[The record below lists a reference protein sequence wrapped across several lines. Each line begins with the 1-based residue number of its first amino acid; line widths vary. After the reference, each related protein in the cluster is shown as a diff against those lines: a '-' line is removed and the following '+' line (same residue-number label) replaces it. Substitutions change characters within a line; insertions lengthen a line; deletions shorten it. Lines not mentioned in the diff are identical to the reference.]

1 MATLPKR
8 IEPCYEIQTMSESGI
23 DFLIEQEGIRLKPY
37 RDSAGIPT
45 IGIGAT
51 YYENNVRVTMKDK
64 PITLDRA
71 KSLFMHLL
79 HTYEK
84 AVWSNTRNDINQ
96 NQFDAL
102 TSICYNIGIV
112 NFKNSTLLR
121 RVNKN
126 KNDQAIKEAFE
137 MWKYADGEP
146 ILLERRKREW
156 ALYFS

>member
-8 IEPCYEIQTMSESGI
+8 IEPCYEIQTVSENGI
-23 DFLIEQEGIRLKPY
+23 EFLVQQEGIRLKPY

-45 IGIGAT
+45 IGIGCT
-51 YYENNVRVTMKDK
+51 YYENGVRVTMKDK

-79 HTYEK
+79 QTYEK

-102 TSICYNIGIV
+102 VSICYNIGV
-112 NFKNSTLLR
+112 VSFKNSTLLR

-126 KNDQAIKEAFE
+126 KNDPSIREAFE
-137 MWKYADGEP
+137 MWRYADSEP
-146 ILLERRKREW
+146 ILLERRKREHQ
-156 ALYFS
+156 LYFT